1 MAQPRP
7 FRRNHLHPRA
17 GSADSLDTWATS
29 NTGLPNWFIFALAI
43 DTEAPAELF
52 AGTYG
57 SGVLKSVDS
66 GASWAGVNAG
76 LADLS
81 VLSLA
86 LAPTDSRTLYAGLD
100 GASVWQATTALWVFA
115 DGFESGQVCAW
126 SAAVGGGC
134 P

>member
-1 MAQPRP
+1 M
-7 FRRNHLHPRA
+7 
-17 GSADSLDTWATS
+17 
-29 NTGLPNWFIFALAI
+29 
-43 DTEAPAELF
+43 
-52 AGTYG
+52 
-57 SGVLKSVDS
+57 DS

-76 LADLS
+76 LADLR

-115 DGFESGQVCAW
+115 DGLESGEACAW

-134 P
+134 PQNRSLPLLPNLLPGLPGRDLKLVGTPGFEPGTP